1 MTGTSVIV
9 NLWGEPIR
17 ECSAVKLAR
26 YAQLVGY
33 DENPFWG
40 INHNVGDNVCRYI
53 WTYADRLLVAKYLCE
68 AQVELEA
75 ELNFLIGYQWT
86 EELKKDLK
94 CPMFTQYG
102 YVVEFGVEKIVSIST
117 GETIDFTSDPTVI
130 GPIATTV
137 TDPGEIVVYH
147 PGTDIEITPS
157 KVTISGGNVT
167 IEIPR
172 CRLVQLQYVDN
183 PDVGWQYSQFATW
196 AEDEVDVSQ
205 RFNDTSTQGI
215 MLSNHTCSPSCAV
228 TGCSDQL
235 QTACGY
241 VRNPEVGIVELHP
254 ANYSG
259 GVWSKVNPCSCGYKY
274 AKLYYLSGMPLT
286 KQTEDMIVRLAH
298 SKMPKEP
305 CGCDPL
311 KNMWAADR
319 AMPEVFSR
327 ERINCPF
334 GMSAGAWVSWKWAL
348 GLKLVRGG
356 IVG

>member
-9 NLWGEPIR
+9 NQWGEPIR

-40 INHNVGDNVCRYI
+40 INHNVGDNTCRYI
-53 WTYADRLLVAKYLCE
+53 WLYADRLLVAKYLCE
-68 AQVELEA
+68 AQSELES
-75 ELNFLIGYQWT
+75 ELGYLIGLQWT

-94 CPMFTQYG
+94 CPMLAQYG
-102 YVVEFGVEKIVSIST
+102 YVQEFGIKAETVISA
-117 GETIDFTSDPTVI
+117 GETVDQTNDPAEITC
-130 GPIATTV
+130 ATTV
-137 TDPGEIVVYH
+137 TDESEIVIYH
-147 PGTDIEITPS
+147 PGTDIEISPS
-157 KVTISGGNVT
+157 KVTIAGGVVT
-167 IEIPR
+167 IEIPW

-183 PDVGWQYSQFATW
+183 PSDGWQYSLHATW
-196 AEDEVDVSQ
+196 AEATVDVV
-205 RFNDTSTQGI
+205 RRYNDASTQGI
-215 MLSNHTCSPSCAV
+215 MMTNHSCTNTCSS
-228 TGCSDQL
+228 TGCSDFT

-241 VRNPEVGIVELHP
+241 VRNPELGIVELHP
-254 ANYSG
+254 ANYSNG
-259 GVWSKVNPCSCGYKY
+259 SWSKVNPCSCGYKY

-298 SKMPKEP
+298 AKMPKEP

-311 KNMWAADR
+311 KNMWAQDR
-319 AMPEVFSR
+319 ALPQVYSR

-334 GMSAGAWVSWKWAL
+334 GMSDGAWISWKWAL